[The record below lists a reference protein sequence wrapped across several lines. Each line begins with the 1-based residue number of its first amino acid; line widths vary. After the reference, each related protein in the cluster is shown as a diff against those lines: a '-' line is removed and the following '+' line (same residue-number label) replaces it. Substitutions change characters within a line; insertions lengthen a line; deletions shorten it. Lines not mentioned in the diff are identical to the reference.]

1 MINGS
6 KITFNSYSKVCQQK
20 QLSPMPLPD
29 CRFDSFSFDFLFLIR
44 HFSPV
49 RLNALAGIANQRKKC
64 DHYTIKFI
72 LNFIVQLYR
81 SGHTDF
87 KLEFLVTCMPLD
99 PTLASHHGKGYQE
112 LTATPG
118 MLACQQGGFHTKVSV
133 AISTT
138 FRLIIGL
145 SFLEKSKV

>member
-1 MINGS
+1 MVPKLLLIV
-6 KITFNSYSKVCQQK
+6 TQK
-20 QLSPMPLPD
+20 FVNKNNYRRCHSLIAVLTV
-29 CRFDSFSFDFLFLIR
+29 FSLDFLFLIR

-87 KLEFLVTCMPLD
+87 KLEFLVTCMPVD

-118 MLACQQGGFHTKVSV
+118 MLACQQGGFHIKVSV
-133 AISTT
+133 AISTN

-145 SFLEKSKV
+145 SFLKNLFET